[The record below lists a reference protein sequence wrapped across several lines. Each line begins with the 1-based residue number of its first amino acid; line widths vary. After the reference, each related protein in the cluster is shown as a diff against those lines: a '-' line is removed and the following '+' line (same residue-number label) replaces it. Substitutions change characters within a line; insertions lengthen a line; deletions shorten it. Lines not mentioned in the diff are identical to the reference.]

1 MARLSDV
8 IEEFIK
14 DMIKETGGE
23 AEIQRN
29 ALATRFKCVPSQI
42 NYVIGTR
49 FTNEHGYFV
58 ESRRGGGGHIKI
70 RRIAVTKPYNNF
82 MHLVLSIGD
91 SISEQSAVAHIN
103 NFVDYKL
110 ISSRDGKLM
119 KAAISSKAL
128 SSASPDE
135 RDSIRAGILKNMLL
149 RLIVD

>member
-135 RDSIRAGILKNMLL
+135 RDAIRAGILKNMLL

>member
-29 ALATRFKCVPSQI
+29 ALAIHFNCVPSQI

-70 RRIAVTKPYNNF
+70 RRIAITKPYNNF
-82 MHLVLSIGD
+82 MHLVLSVGD
-91 SISEQSAVAHIN
+91 SISEQSAVANIN
-103 NFVDYKL
+103 NFIDYKL
-110 ISSRDGKLM
+110 ISLRDGILM
-119 KAAISSKAL
+119 KAAISNNAL
-128 SSASPDE
+128 ASAEPDT
-135 RDSIRAGILKNMLL
+135 RDGLRAGILKNMLM
-149 RLIVD
+149 RLIVV

>member
-91 SISEQSAVAHIN
+91 SKSEQSAVAHIN

-128 SSASPDE
+128 SSAGPDE
-135 RDSIRAGILKNMLL
+135 RDAIRAGILKNMLL

>member
-14 DMIKETGGE
+14 EMIKETGGE

-29 ALATRFKCVPSQI
+29 ALATHFKCVPSQI

-70 RRIAVTKPYNNF
+70 RRIAVTKPYNDF

-110 ISSRDGKLM
+110 ISLRDGKLM
-119 KAAISSKAL
+119 KAAISNKAL
-128 SSASPDE
+128 ISSNTE
-135 RDSIRAGILKNMLL
+135 NRESIRAGILKNMLL
-149 RLIVD
+149 RLIVV